1 MTDLLYAC
9 YRSAGDEEK
18 IQQDLAEIKSRYQEI
33 IDGLR
38 LSLSLEEDFALLEDN
53 FKKQIGEEYAASR
66 GEYLNGKIM
75 AAYLG
80 FAFVDPADMIRFDG
94 NGQFDGEITE
104 KLVVKRLEGLENAV
118 VPGFYGA
125 KEDGTIKTFQE
136 EDLISPV
143 LLWQEPSMRIFMRTG
158 RMYPAFW

>member
-1 MTDLLYAC
+1 M
-9 YRSAGDEEK
+9 EE
-18 IQQDLAEIKSRYQEI
+18 
-33 IDGLR
+33 
-38 LSLSLEEDFALLEDN
+38 N

-80 FAFVDPADMIRFDG
+80 FTFVDPAEMIRFDG

-104 KLVVKRLEGLENAV
+104 KLVAKKLGNLDCAV

-125 KEDGTIKTFQE
+125 KEDGTIKTFSRGA
-136 EDLISPV
+136 LTLPV
-143 LLWQEPSMRIFMRTG
+143 LSWRELLTRISMRTG
-158 RMYPAFW
+158 PMCPAFW